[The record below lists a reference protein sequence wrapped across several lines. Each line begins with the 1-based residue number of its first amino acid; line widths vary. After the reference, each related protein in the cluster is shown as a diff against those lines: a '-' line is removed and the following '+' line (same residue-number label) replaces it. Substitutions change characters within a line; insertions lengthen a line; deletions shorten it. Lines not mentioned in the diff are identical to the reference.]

1 MKQQSSRRAV
11 IALLVSVSVI
21 FATVSVPI
29 GTGHAQV
36 PPNADQGTLVVALTG
51 TLPAPNVGFVPGFQS
66 LSFNVLAV
74 KLNPSTDPFVPQTDP
89 NWTTIPVAQG
99 VGFNDVGTVDVFTQL
114 ATLFNLN
121 TVGPNPAAAGTGPSE
136 FQIDINQIQ
145 TVPQLFNAALVPA
158 NTYHQIELV
167 LDGSNAGTVVPTCL
181 ETPQALLEGCI
192 ASQISLAGNVNPLQ
206 TSSLAGVSVPLNGLT
221 TLVISINPINVGGI
235 PVPPPFSGGLY
246 EFAPNITLPPDPVN
260 FLGLVT
266 GGAFGASKVAA
277 ELADTGQV
285 VETTTIGGGLYQLP
299 LPASANGTLYDL
311 VASGPGFTYAFAH
324 NVLVQ
329 RGRVESVQ
337 LDAAPT
343 GKIAL
348 SGKVTDACSG
358 AALPGATLEIVA
370 PAAGSGA
377 DCTQIPIA
385 NGVRRPGQRQ
395 YRRHRNVP
403 DAAQQLLS
411 AEFQCCSQRQ
421 LHDGRQRR
429 RLRHGGLEPVGERRR
444 RMLGGH
450 GRRCNFALGRSTIN
464 GLVMISPPVPSPRAL
479 NVLVTAED
487 HGTHHIENVALTTV
501 PIGSTAA
508 PFTMFVP
515 DQGSVASLDLYA
527 TVSDYFNGLPEKS
540 SGHTIAVLSGLA
552 TASRCGIAST
562 HPILSMQCAGHGSII
577 GFDHDLRRWHHGRAV
592 QEWGTAD
599 VDRGRPQWQ
608 PRRGGA
614 VLALRAGRSRAIRVA
629 TFRGQPAGRATL
641 AGGDT
646 GSPTDDA
653 AAAGRSAMQQYLRH
667 RQRAVPGVRQQSR
680 REGSMSPDSPKSR
693 LSATLQRGALA
704 ILAFACAA
712 CGGAFGTANPTS
724 PGNTSQAPAEQTLW
738 VLGTPGTPFQA
749 MVTDSAASWTFRGVV
764 PQMVVIVNAS
774 PGVQMTVTKLSNT
787 AALMTTEL
795 ITGTT
800 LVAEA
805 STIDPFGTT
814 VVQTFGG

>member
-1 MKQQSSRRAV
+1 M
-11 IALLVSVSVI
+11 
-21 FATVSVPI
+21 PI

-377 DCTQIPIA
+377 DCTQIPLPTACVVLASA
-385 NGVRRPGQRQ
+385 NTDDTGTYPMPPSNFSLQSFNAVPNGNYTMVVIDAGYDTVASSLSVSGGAACSAGTGGV
-395 YRRHRNVP
+395 
-403 DAAQQLLS
+403 
-411 AEFQCCSQRQ
+411 
-421 LHDGRQRR
+421 
-429 RLRHGGLEPVGERRR
+429 
-444 RMLGGH
+444 
-450 GRRCNFALGRSTIN
+450 CNFALGRSTIN
-464 GLVMISPPVPSPRAL
+464 GLVTISPPVPSPRAL

-487 HGTHHIENVALTTV
+487 NGTHHIENVALTTV

-540 SGHTIAVLSGLA
+540 SGHTIGVLSGLA
-552 TASRCGIAST
+552 TASRCGIAAT
-562 HPILSMQCAGHGSII
+562 NPILSMQCAGHGSIM
-577 GFDHDLRRWHHGRAV
+577 
-592 QEWGTAD
+592 
-599 VDRGRPQWQ
+599 
-608 PRRGGA
+608 
-614 VLALRAGRSRAIRVA
+614 
-629 TFRGQPAGRATL
+629 
-641 AGGDT
+641 
-646 GSPTDDA
+646 GST
-653 AAAGRSAMQQYLRH
+653 
-667 RQRAVPGVRQQSR
+667 
-680 REGSMSPDSPKSR
+680 
-693 LSATLQRGALA
+693 
-704 ILAFACAA
+704 
-712 CGGAFGTANPTS
+712 
-724 PGNTSQAPAEQTLW
+724 
-738 VLGTPGTPFQA
+738 TPF
-749 MVTDSAASWTFRGVV
+749 D
-764 PQMVVIVNAS
+764 
-774 PGVQMTVTKLSNT
+774 
-787 AALMTTEL
+787 
-795 ITGTT
+795 
-800 LVAEA
+800 
-805 STIDPFGTT
+805 DGTT
-814 VVQTFGG
+814 VVLSKNGVQLMSTGVGPNGSPVGGGRFSLCAPADPAPYELQRFEANPPAAQPLPVGTPVPQLMMPPLQVAQPCSSICGTGSGQCLVCVNNPGVKVP